1 MDLDELYRLLRG
13 SHVQAVSIVNTL
25 RDPLVVLDEGFRVLS
40 ANPAF
45 YTTFSTS
52 RDETI
57 GVALAELGKGQWN
70 IPELNRPGFTGE
82 FVVQ

>member
-25 RDPLVVLDEGFRVLS
+25 RDPLVLLDEGFRVLS

-52 RDETI
+52 GTRRS
-57 GVALAELGKGQWN
+57 G
-70 IPELNRPGFTGE
+70 RPLPTWATGNGISRNCA
-82 FVVQ
+82 FCSTR